1 MRTEMLQGI
10 KPPGQ
15 SPLGLPVVPLFDE
28 DMSAQDLSPL
38 AVPSRHQISC
48 HRLLLQLQAA
58 RSCRVLSQSPFLPSL
73 SDSCLHF
80 CLCE

>member
-1 MRTEMLQGI
+1 MGTEMLQGI

-15 SPLGLPVVPLFDE
+15 SPLGLLVASLFEE
-28 DMSAQDLSPL
+28 DMPAQHLSRL
-38 AVPSRHQISC
+38 AVPSRHQIPQ
-48 HRLLLQLQAA
+48 HRILLRLQAA
-58 RSCRVLSQSPFLPSL
+58 RSCRVLSQSPFFPSL